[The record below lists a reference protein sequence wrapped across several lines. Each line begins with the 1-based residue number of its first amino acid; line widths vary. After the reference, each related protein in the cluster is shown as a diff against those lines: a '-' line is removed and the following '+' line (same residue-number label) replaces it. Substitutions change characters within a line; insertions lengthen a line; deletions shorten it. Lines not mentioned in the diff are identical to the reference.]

1 MESIKVFSPASV
13 ANVSCGYDIF
23 GFALESIGDEIIL
36 TKRKDSK
43 LVITDVQGADLPT
56 SPDKNVATV
65 AISSLLER
73 LHSAQGF
80 DLQIR
85 KNVNPGSGLGSSASS
100 AAGAAFAANLLLGE
114 PFSKSELI
122 VDAMAG
128 EIVASQSAHADN
140 VSPAMLGGFTV
151 VRSCDPE
158 VDVFQ
163 IDYPEDL
170 VVLIIFPQTQIKTA
184 EAKRMLGDT
193 IPLNKARTQWGNV
206 AGLAIGM
213 MKQDWGLIQRSLVD
227 VVAEPV
233 RKTLIPHY
241 EDVKEIAMKH
251 GALGFNISGS
261 GPSMFSFFR
270 SEEAARAGI
279 AEVREIY
286 DRLSIESFFHISRIN
301 PKGTHIVES

>member
-151 VRSCDPE
+151 VRSCEPE

>member
-1 MESIKVFSPASV
+1 MESVKVFSPASV
-13 ANVSCGYDIF
+13 ANVACGYDIF
-23 GFALESIGDEIIL
+23 GFALNDIGDEITL

-43 LVITDVQGADLPT
+43 LVITKVTGADLPL

-73 LHSAQGF
+73 VHSTQGF
-80 DLQIR
+80 DIEIH

-100 AAGAAFAANLLLGE
+100 AAGAAFAANCLLGN

-122 VDAMAG
+122 ENAMAG

-151 VRSCDPE
+151 VRSCEPE

-163 IDYPEDL
+163 LDYPEDL
-170 VVLIIFPQTQIKTA
+170 LVLIVFPQVQVKTA
-184 EAKRMLGDT
+184 EAKRMLGDS
-193 IPLNKARTQWGNV
+193 ISLSKARIQWGNV
-206 AGLAIGM
+206 AGLAAGL
-213 MKQDWGLIQRSLVD
+213 MKKDWGLIQRSLHD

-233 RKTLIPHY
+233 RKNLIPHY
-241 EDVKEIAMKH
+241 ENIKEIAMNS

-261 GPSMFSFFR
+261 GPSMFSFFHN
-270 SEEAARAGI
+270 EAEAKAGI
-279 AEVREIY
+279 EEIREIY
-286 DRLSIESFFHISRIN
+286 NRLSIESFFHISHIN
-301 PKGTHIVES
+301 PTGTHIIE

>member
-1 MESIKVFSPASV
+1 M
-13 ANVSCGYDIF
+13 
-23 GFALESIGDEIIL
+23 
-36 TKRKDSK
+36 T
-43 LVITDVQGADLPT
+43 GAELPL

-73 LHSAQGF
+73 IHSTQGF
-80 DLQIR
+80 DIEIH

-100 AAGAAFAANLLLGE
+100 ASGATFAANCLLGN
-114 PFSKSELI
+114 PFSRTELI
-122 VDAMAG
+122 QHAMAG

-151 VRSCDPE
+151 VRSCEPE

-163 IDYPEDL
+163 LDYPEDL
-170 VVLIIFPQTQIKTA
+170 MVLIVFPQVQIKTA

-193 IPLNKARTQWGNV
+193 ISLSKARTQWGNV
-206 AGLAIGM
+206 SGLTAGF
-213 MKQDWGLIQRSLVD
+213 MKKDWGLIQRSLQD

-233 RKTLIPHY
+233 RKNLIPHY
-241 EDVKEIAMKH
+241 ENVKEIATDN

-270 SEEAARAGI
+270 SESDAKAGI
-279 AEVREIY
+279 EEIREIY
-286 DRLSIESFFHISRIN
+286 DRLSIESFFHVSHIN
-301 PKGTHIVES
+301 PKGTHIVE

>member
-1 MESIKVFSPASV
+1 MESVKVFSPASV
-13 ANVSCGYDIF
+13 ANVACGYDIF
-23 GFALESIGDEIIL
+23 GFALNEIGDEITL
-36 TKRKDSK
+36 TKRNDSK
-43 LVITDVQGADLPT
+43 LVITKVTGAELPL

-73 LHSAQGF
+73 VHSTQGF
-80 DLQIR
+80 DIEIH

-100 AAGAAFAANLLLGE
+100 AAGAAFAANCLLGN
-114 PFSKSELI
+114 PFSKTELI
-122 VDAMAG
+122 ENAMAG

-151 VRSCDPE
+151 VRSIEPK

-163 IDYPEDL
+163 LDYPEDL
-170 VVLIIFPQTQIKTA
+170 VVLVVFPQVQVKTA

-193 IPLNKARTQWGNV
+193 ISLSKARVQWGNV
-206 AGLAIGM
+206 AGLATGM
-213 MKQDWGLIQRSLVD
+213 MKKDWGLIQRSLQD

-233 RKTLIPHY
+233 RKNLIPHY
-241 EDVKEIAMKH
+241 DHVKEIAMNH

-270 SEEAARAGI
+270 NESEARAGI
-279 AEVREIY
+279 EEIREIY
-286 DRLSIESFFHISRIN
+286 QRLSIEAFFHISPIN
-301 PKGTHIVES
+301 PKGTHIIE

>member
-1 MESIKVFSPASV
+1 MESVKVFSPASV

-23 GFALESIGDEIIL
+23 GFALEEIGDEIL
-36 TKRKDSK
+36 LRKRNDSK
-43 LVITDVQGADLPT
+43 LVITKVEGANLPT

-73 LHSAQGF
+73 IHSSQGF
-80 DLQIR
+80 DVEIK

-114 PFSKSELI
+114 PFSRPELI
-122 VDAMAG
+122 VNAMAG

-151 VRSCDPE
+151 VRSCEPE

-170 VVLIIFPQTQIKTA
+170 IVLIIFPQTQVKTA
-184 EAKRMLGDT
+184 EAKRMLGDSISLT
-193 IPLNKARTQWGNV
+193 KARTQWGNV
-206 AGLAIGM
+206 AGLTAGL
-213 MKQDWGLIQRSLVD
+213 MKKDWELIQRSLVD

-241 EDVKEIAMKH
+241 EHVREIALKH
-251 GALGFNISGS
+251 GAVGFNISGS
-261 GPSMFSFFR
+261 GPSMFGFFR
-270 SEEAARAGI
+270 NKDQAQAGI
-279 AEVREIY
+279 AEVKDIY
-286 DRLSIESFFHISRIN
+286 DRLSIDSFFHISKIN
-301 PKGTHIVES
+301 ARGTHIVES

>member
-1 MESIKVFSPASV
+1 MESVKVFSPASV
-13 ANVSCGYDIF
+13 ANVACGYDIF
-23 GFALESIGDEIIL
+23 GFALNDIGDEITL
-36 TKRKDSK
+36 TKRHDSK
-43 LVITDVQGADLPT
+43 LVITKVTGAELPL

-73 LHSAQGF
+73 LHSSQGF
-80 DLQIR
+80 DVQIH

-100 AAGAAFAANLLLGE
+100 AAGAAFAANCLLNN
-114 PFSKSELI
+114 PFTKSELI
-122 VDAMAG
+122 QNAMAG

-151 VRSCDPE
+151 VRSCEPE

-163 IDYPEDL
+163 LDYPEDL
-170 VVLIIFPQTQIKTA
+170 VVMIVFPQVQVKTA

-193 IPLNKARTQWGNV
+193 ISLNKARVQWGNV
-206 AGLAIGM
+206 AGLTAGL
-213 MKQDWGLIQRSLVD
+213 MKKDWGLIERSLQD

-233 RKTLIPHY
+233 RKNLIPHY
-241 EDVKEIAMKH
+241 ENVKEIAMNN

-270 SEEAARAGI
+270 NESEAKAGI
-279 AEVREIY
+279 EEIRDIY
-286 DRLSIESFFHISRIN
+286 NRLSIESFFHISRIN
-301 PKGTHIVES
+301 PNGTHIIE

>member
-1 MESIKVFSPASV
+1 MESVKVFSPASV
-13 ANVSCGYDIF
+13 ANVACGYDIF
-23 GFALESIGDEIIL
+23 GFALHDIGDEITL
-36 TKRKDSK
+36 TKRNDSK
-43 LVITDVQGADLPT
+43 LVITKVTGAELPL

-73 LHSAQGF
+73 LHSSQGF
-80 DLQIR
+80 DIEIH

-100 AAGAAFAANLLLGE
+100 AAGAAFAANCLLDN
-114 PFSKSELI
+114 PFTKSELI
-122 VDAMAG
+122 QNAMAG

-151 VRSCDPE
+151 VRSCEPE

-163 IDYPEDL
+163 LDYPEDL
-170 VVLIIFPQTQIKTA
+170 VIMIVFPQVQVKTA

-193 IPLNKARTQWGNV
+193 ISLNKARVQWGNV
-206 AGLAIGM
+206 AGLAAGL
-213 MKQDWGLIQRSLVD
+213 MKKDWGLIQRSLQD

-233 RKTLIPHY
+233 RKNLIPHY
-241 EDVKEIAMKH
+241 DNVKEIAMNN

-270 SEEAARAGI
+270 NALEAKAGI
-279 AEVREIY
+279 EEIRDIY
-286 DRLSIESFFHISRIN
+286 NRLSIESFFHISRIN
-301 PKGTHIVES
+301 PKGTHIIE